1 MRQNVLND
9 LLQPFALEAAKKEA
23 NRIAPAELVQLL
35 MEIPPSKRVLAFRL
49 LDKDKALRVF
59 EYLRPDDQAEL
70 IQAMES
76 PEVTALVE
84 ELDVDD
90 RVRLFEELPA
100 KVAKRLMA
108 SLSSEARHAA
118 NVLMGYPEGSAGRL
132 MNLRFLAIRSTATVA
147 VALATVRES
156 SLDAS
161 ELSVVFV
168 IDENRYYQGWVRPVQ
183 LLKTDPAQRVADLLA
198 ALDEAPVAVRAV
210 DDELKAAQLLKTYDL
225 PAIPVV
231 DSEGRLIGDITF
243 DDVIDLVEEEATE
256 TILEQAGVGGLLTR
270 DKGWSEKLVRGPSI
284 YAIRLRIVFLVV
296 TLIGG
301 FLVGGVIERFEETL
315 EAVVAAAVFIPL
327 VMDMGGNVGT
337 QSSTIFAR
345 GLAWSQITPPQ
356 FSAYLFREIR
366 IGVVMGVILGTV
378 AGVVAYLW
386 QGAPNEIPQL
396 GLAVG
401 LSLAVVIT
409 LGAIL
414 GASLP
419 MVMLKAGFDHGPGAD
434 PFITTIKDFLG
445 LWIYFALVG
454 WLVGVA

>member
-23 NRIAPAELVQLL
+23 NSIAPAELVQLL
-35 MEIPPSKRVLAFRL
+35 MEIEPGKRALAFRL
-49 LDKDKALRVF
+49 LDKDKAIRVF

-76 PEVTALVE
+76 PEVMALLE

-100 KVAKRLMA
+100 KITKRLIA
-108 SLSSEARHAA
+108 DLSPEARSAV
-118 NVLMGYPEGSAGRL
+118 NMLLGYPLDTAGRL
-132 MNLRFLAIRSTATVA
+132 MNLRFLTIRSEITVA
-147 VALATVRES
+147 AALATVRES
-156 SLDAS
+156 NLEPG
-161 ELSVVFV
+161 ELALIFV
-168 IDENRYYQGWVRPVQ
+168 IDEARYYRGFVRPVQ
-183 LLKTDPAQRVADLLA
+183 LIKANPDQFISELLDGAMIAVSATDN
-198 ALDEAPVAVRAV
+198 
-210 DDELKAAQLLKTYDL
+210 ELKAVKLLKIYDL

-256 TILEQAGVGGLLTR
+256 TILEQAGVGSLLNR
-270 DKGWSEKLVRGPSI
+270 DKGWSEKLVRGPSL
-284 YAIRLRIVFLVV
+284 YSIRLRITFLIV

-345 GLAWSQITPPQ
+345 GLAWSQISPPQ
-356 FSAYLFREIR
+356 FMAYLFREVR
-366 IGVVMGVILGTV
+366 IGLVIGVILGSI
-378 AGVVAYLW
+378 AGVIAYLW
-386 QGAPNEIPQL
+386 QGAPNGIP
-396 GLAVG
+396 
-401 LSLAVVIT
+401 
-409 LGAIL
+409 
-414 GASLP
+414 
-419 MVMLKAGFDHGPGAD
+419 
-434 PFITTIKDFLG
+434 
-445 LWIYFALVG
+445 
-454 WLVGVA
+454 

>member
-1 MRQNVLND
+1 MRHNVLND
-9 LLQPFALEAAKKEA
+9 LLQPYALEAAKKEA
-23 NRIAPAELVQLL
+23 NRLASAELVKLL
-35 MEIPPSKRVLAFRL
+35 LEIEPGKRALAFRL
-49 LDKDKALRVF
+49 LDKEKAIRVF
-59 EYLRPDDQAEL
+59 EYLRPDDQADL

-76 PEVTALVE
+76 QEVMGLLE

-100 KVAKRLMA
+100 KITKRLVA
-108 SLSSEARHAA
+108 NLSPEARNAV
-118 NVLMGYPEGSAGRL
+118 NVLLGYPEGSAGRL
-132 MNLRFLAIRSTATVA
+132 MNLRLLTVRSGATAGS
-147 VALATVRES
+147 ALTMVRES
-156 SLDAS
+156 SLEAD
-161 ELSVVFV
+161 ELSLIFV
-168 IDENRYYQGWVRPVQ
+168 IDEARYYRGFVRPVQ
-183 LLKTDPAQRVADLLA
+183 LIKADPAQPISDLLGGKTI
-198 ALDEAPVAVRAV
+198 AVSAN
-210 DDELKAAQLLKTYDL
+210 DDELKAAKLLKTYDL

-256 TILEQAGVGGLLTR
+256 TILEQAGVGSLLTR
-270 DKGWSEKLVRGPSI
+270 DKGWSEKLVRGPSL
-284 YAIRLRIVFLVV
+284 YAIRLRIIFLIV

-345 GLAWSQITPPQ
+345 GLAWSQISPPQ
-356 FSAYLFREIR
+356 FLAYLFREIR
-366 IGVVMGVILGTV
+366 IGLVMGVILGTI

-401 LSLAVVIT
+401 LSLAIVIT

-419 MVMLKAGFDHGPGAD
+419 MIMLKAGFDHGPGAD

-454 WLVGVA
+454 WLVGIA

>member
-1 MRQNVLND
+1 MRQNILND
-9 LLQPFALEAAKKEA
+9 LLQPFALEAAKREA
-23 NRIAPAELVQLL
+23 NNIPSAELVQLL
-35 MEIPPSKRVLAFRL
+35 MGIEPNKRVLAFRL
-49 LDKDKALRVF
+49 LDKNKALRVF
-59 EYLRPDDQAEL
+59 EYLRPEDQAEL
-70 IQAMES
+70 IRTMES
-76 PEVTALVE
+76 PEVTGLLE
-84 ELDVDD
+84 GLDVDD

-100 KVAKRLMA
+100 KVAKRLMS
-108 SLSSEARHAA
+108 SLSPEARQAA
-118 NVLMGYPEGSAGRL
+118 NMLMGYPEDSAGRL
-132 MNLRFLAIRSTATVA
+132 MNLRLLTVRSNATVGA
-147 VALATVRES
+147 ALATIRES
-156 SLDAS
+156 NLDAAD
-161 ELSVVFV
+161 LVLVFV
-168 IDENRYYQGWVRPVQ
+168 IDEKRYYQGFVRPVQ
-183 LLKTDPAQRVADLLA
+183 LIQADPNQLISELLDGETIA
-198 ALDEAPVAVRAV
+198 IRAV
-210 DDELKAAQLLKTYDL
+210 DDELKAANLLKTYDL
-225 PAIPVV
+225 PAIAVV

-270 DKGWSEKLVRGPSI
+270 DKGWSEKLVRGPSL
-284 YAIRLRIVFLVV
+284 YAIRLRIIFLIV
-296 TLIGG
+296 TLVGG

-345 GLAWSQITPPQ
+345 GLAWSQIGPPQ
-356 FSAYLFREIR
+356 FMAYLFREIR
-366 IGVVMGVILGTV
+366 IGLVMGIILGTI

-386 QGAPNEIPQL
+386 QGAPNGMPQL

-401 LSLAVVIT
+401 VALTLVIT

-419 MVMLKAGFDHGPGAD
+419 MLMLKAGFDHGPGAD
-434 PFITTIKDFLG
+434 PFITTIKDFVG

>member
-9 LLQPFALEAAKKEA
+9 LLQPFALEAAKEEA
-23 NRIAPAELVQLL
+23 NRIPSAELVQLL
-35 MEIPPSKRVLAFRL
+35 MDIEPSKRVLAFRL

-70 IQAMES
+70 ISSMES
-76 PEVTALVE
+76 PDVTGLLE
-84 ELDVDD
+84 GLDVDD

-108 SLSSEARHAA
+108 NLSPEARNAA
-118 NVLMGYPEGSAGRL
+118 NVLMNYPEGSAGRL
-132 MNLRFLAIRSTATVA
+132 MNLRLLAVRSTATVGA
-147 VALATVRES
+147 TLATIRES
-156 SLDAS
+156 SLEAED
-161 ELSVVFV
+161 LVLVFV
-168 IDENRYYQGWVRPVQ
+168 IDEKRYYKGFVRPVWLIKADPNQ
-183 LLKTDPAQRVADLLA
+183 LISDV
-198 ALDEAPVAVRAV
+198 LDGETIAVRAV
-210 DDELKAAQLLKTYDL
+210 DDELKAAHLLKTYDL
-225 PAIPVV
+225 PAIAVV

-270 DKGWSEKLVRGPSI
+270 DQGWSEKLVRGPSL
-284 YAIRLRIVFLVV
+284 YAIRLRIIFLIV

-345 GLAWSQITPPQ
+345 GLAWNQISPPQ
-356 FSAYLFREIR
+356 FMAYLLREIR
-366 IGVVMGVILGTV
+366 IGLVMGVVLGV
-378 AGVVAYLW
+378 IAGVVAYLW
-386 QGAPNEIPQL
+386 QGAPNGIPQL

-401 LSLAVVIT
+401 LALALVMT
-409 LGAIL
+409 LGATL
-414 GASLP
+414 GALLP
-419 MVMLKAGFDHGPGAD
+419 MIMLKAGFDHGPGAD
-434 PFITTIKDFLG
+434 PFITTIKDFVG

-454 WLVGVA
+454 WLVGVV